1 MPMLYLLKT
10 IDYYKIGYSSE
21 KNIKKRMEHYATENP
36 YVELLGVK
44 EGTTK
49 DESEYHRSFSQYE
62 GTGEW
67 YKVPESII
75 DVIKE
80 DFTPSDLL
88 KRHKKRN
95 GRGYDKQYYYYY
107 KRKRGQV
114 IQINPMGE
122 EIGRFN
128 SITEAANKTGFN
140 YTKIRDCVIGK
151 IESYKGCNWVIEKN

>member
-1 MPMLYLLKT
+1 MLYLLKT
-10 IDYYKIGYSSE
+10 IDYYKVGYSSE

-44 EGTTK
+44 EGGTK
-49 DESEYHRSFSQYE
+49 EESEYHHSFSQYD

-88 KRHKKRN
+88 KRHRKRT
-95 GRGYDKQYYYYY
+95 GKSYDKKNYYE
-107 KRKRGQV
+107 RKRGQ
-114 IQINPMGE
+114 ILQLNPVGE
-122 EIGRFN
+122 IVNRFN
-128 SITEAANKTGFN
+128 SITEAATITGFN
-140 YTKIRDCVIGK
+140 YMKIRDCVIGK